1 IRLDII
7 DDGEGFDPTGLEASS
22 EQSSAS
28 SYGLRFMRERA
39 RELGGGLDLGYSP
52 GQGTALSAY
61 LPVNPGM
68 DTRPVTQE
76 NTLASPYCSLT
87 TTRWSAPDYVPCWI
101 PEVKC
106 PLWHKQPAGKKH

>member
-1 IRLDII
+1 MAVLTLIDATDAIRLDII
-7 DDGEGFDPTGLEASS
+7 DDGVGFDSSGLETSS

-28 SYGLRFMRERA
+28 SYGLRFMRARL
-39 RELGGGLDLGYSP
+39 RELGGGLDIESSP

-76 NTLASPYCSLT
+76 NT
-87 TTRWSAPDYVPCWI
+87 
-101 PEVKC
+101 
-106 PLWHKQPAGKKH
+106 